1 MIQLTT
7 VKGTYA
13 KRINHLLSKI
23 ALYLDSDES
32 TAKSAIRVACGK
44 VKKNAT
50 SHVYLTRSTE
60 SIYVSLEN
68 DYAANSIAIKLYNDG
83 KQIFCLDAIT
93 LNFPSISE
101 VLLNE
106 CIESNDQKSFKEKYS
121 NYIK

>member
-32 TAKSAIRVACGK
+32 TAKNAIRVACGK
-44 VKKNAT
+44 VKKNTT

-60 SIYVSLEN
+60 NIKVSLEN

-83 KQIFCLDAIT
+83 KQISCLDDIT

-106 CIESNDQKSFKEKYS
+106 YVESNDQKSFKEKYS
-121 NYIK
+121 GYIK

>member
-32 TAKSAIRVACGK
+32 TAKNAIRVVCGK
-44 VKKNAT
+44 VKKNTT

-60 SIYVSLEN
+60 NINVSLDN
-68 DYAANSIAIKLYNDG
+68 DYVVNSIAIKVFNDG
-83 KQIFCLDAIT
+83 RQISCLDALT

-106 CIESNDQKSFKEKYS
+106 YVESNDQKSFREKYS
-121 NYIK
+121 DYIK

>member
-23 ALYLDSDES
+23 ALYLDSDET
-32 TAKSAIRVACGK
+32 TAKNVIRVACGK
-44 VKKNAT
+44 VKKNTT

-60 SIYVSLEN
+60 NIAVSLDN
-68 DYAANSIAIKLYNDG
+68 DYAANSIVIKLYNDG
-83 KQIFCLDAIT
+83 KQISCLDAIT

-106 CIESNDQKSFKEKYS
+106 YVESNDQRSFKEKYFD
-121 NYIK
+121 YIK

>member
-13 KRINHLLSKI
+13 KRISNLLSKI

-32 TAKSAIRVACGK
+32 TAKNAIRVMCGK
-44 VKKNAT
+44 VKKNTT

-60 SIYVSLEN
+60 SINVSLEN
-68 DYAANSIAIKLYNDG
+68 DYAANSIAIKVFNDG
-83 KQIFCLDAIT
+83 KQISCLDVIT
-93 LNFPSISE
+93 LNFPSISK

-106 CIESNDQKSFKEKYS
+106 YIESSDQKSFKEKYS
-121 NYIK
+121 DYIK